1 MRRRSLGKRV
11 KMAPMRRSVK
21 QKVIGAA
28 AVAVLLAA
36 GSIAAVSA
44 TGQSNPAKH
53 RHAHARRAHAHD
65 LSVAAGYLGVT
76 SAQLSSELSSGKT
89 LAQIA
94 DATGGRSSAGLA
106 DSLVA
111 AHRAKLAAA
120 GAKLPQRIAAE
131 INRAGGPARA
141 GVAGRSGGTKAV
153 AAHYLGVP
161 SAQLRADLHAGKT
174 LAQVADATPGKSTA
188 GLIAALVSAKRAKVA
203 AAAAA
208 GRIPASR
215 EAKRLAHLDKRAGA
229 LVQRKFAGAGSP

>member
-1 MRRRSLGKRV
+1 
-11 KMAPMRRSVK
+11 MAPVRSSVK
-21 QKVIGAA
+21 QKVVGAA

-53 RHAHARRAHAHD
+53 RHAHARRARRARAHD
-65 LSVAAGYLGVT
+65 LSVAAAYLGVPT
-76 SAQLSSELSSGKT
+76 AQLSRELSSGKT

-111 AHRAKLAAA
+111 VHRAKLAAA
-120 GAKLPQRIAAE
+120 GTKLPQRIAAE
-131 INRAGGPARA
+131 INRAGGPAGA

-161 SAQLRADLHAGKT
+161 PAQLRADLRSGKT
-174 LAQVADATPGKSTA
+174 LAQ
-188 GLIAALVSAKRAKVA
+188 
-203 AAAAA
+203 
-208 GRIPASR
+208 
-215 EAKRLAHLDKRAGA
+215 
-229 LVQRKFAGAGSP
+229 